1 MKDHG
6 EAVNVL
12 GINIY
17 RHRLKRM
24 IGLSQSTHIDKVLKL
39 FKMQDSTK
47 GFLPMS
53 HGITLSDTQ
62 CPSIPDE

>member
-1 MKDHG
+1 
-6 EAVNVL
+6 
-12 GINIY
+12 
-17 RHRLKRM
+17 M

-39 FKMQDSTK
+39 FNIQDSMK
-47 GFLPMS
+47 GFLPRS